1 MQVAKLDI
9 RILTRSK
16 GGLRR
21 STEFVGKEK
30 ERNMRSVI
38 HRRKTGYCRIFC
50 NLKKKAEDEVP
61 YYVSLQ
67 DGVFGGSHILIFSVS
82 RSGYYSFIHHLSEPE
97 KNATLAEVI
106 PYRAQFSYLRL
117 SVDMAMTQRPKYF
130 PQSKNCVV
138 DYKKIWPEF
147 AAGVLRYAQV
157 RAAVAYFQIRFSS
170 ASVCRLG

>member
-138 DYKKIWPEF
+138 DYKKIWP
-147 AAGVLRYAQV
+147 
-157 RAAVAYFQIRFSS
+157 
-170 ASVCRLG
+170 